1 MDLATYIL
9 FLGISL
15 SFIILGYALKG
26 EADIFKY
33 IGFGFL
39 FTLGLLII
47 PGTPGDLNMKIGETS
62 LSTDI
67 EDEDDSTQIVTT
79 YNTEVYTS
87 SFYGFYIAIL
97 GIFGAINTF
106 VLTTAVNNKNG
117 K

>member
-15 SFIILGYALKG
+15 SFIVLGYALKG

-47 PGTPGDLNMKIGETS
+47 PGTPGDLNIKIGETS
-62 LSTDI
+62 LST
-67 EDEDDSTQIVTT
+67 EPTVNSTQIVTT
-79 YNTEVYTS
+79 YDTEVYTS

-106 VLTTAVNNKNG
+106 VLTTGVKTENG